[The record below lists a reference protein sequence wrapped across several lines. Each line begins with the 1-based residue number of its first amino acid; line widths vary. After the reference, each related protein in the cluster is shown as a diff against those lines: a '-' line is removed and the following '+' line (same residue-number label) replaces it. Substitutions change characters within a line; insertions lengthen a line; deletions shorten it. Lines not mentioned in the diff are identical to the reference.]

1 MIIELEKLIE
11 ALRPM
16 ANLQDTLPS
25 EALWIRI
32 APSPRSEGL
41 KYEKAINTVDY
52 RSPDG
57 NTLVQINVDQQG
69 AILGIEI
76 FP

>member
-11 ALRPM
+11 ALRPV
-16 ANLQDTLPS
+16 ANPKDTLPS
-25 EALWIRI
+25 ETLWIKI
-32 APSPRSEGL
+32 AASPKSEGS
-41 KYEKAINTVDY
+41 KYEKPINTVDY
-52 RSPDG
+52 HSPDG

>member
-1 MIIELEKLIE
+1 MTIELETLIK

-16 ANLQDTLPS
+16 ANLQDALPS

-32 APSPRSEGL
+32 APSSRSEGS

-52 RSPDG
+52 HSPDG

>member
-11 ALRPM
+11 TLLPI
-16 ANLQDTLPS
+16 ANAKDTLPS
-25 EALWIRI
+25 ESLWSRI
-32 APSPRSEGL
+32 APSPRIEQS
-41 KYEKAINTVDY
+41 KYENAINTMDY

-57 NTLVQINVDQQG
+57 NTLVQIDVDRQG